1 MRKPLNSLRTESERW
16 SHLSENRHF
25 HAGFK
30 YATRLSCHSH
40 LRHDVSAALALADHS
55 AKSTKNGSNQL
66 EVQGKNVI
74 KVLSV
79 ELEGINSVYS
89 LYRVNRRVTI
99 KSSHGPKG
107 PFFTYLT
114 DDLSVTFDRH
124 SAR

>member
-89 LYRVNRRVTI
+89 FPGVNSRVTI

-107 PFFTYLT
+107 LFFAYLA
-114 DDLSVTFDRH
+114 DYFLVSLDRH
-124 SAR
+124 AAL